1 MSMHCAILRIC
12 RLIDERPKAAK
23 AKRPKALAATGRAFR
38 TIPSSVEMV
47 EFSVPT
53 LDRRLE
59 TLFRESH
66 PRYSQIIPVATELLV
81 K

>member
-23 AKRPKALAATGRAFR
+23 PKRPKALAAAWRAFR
-38 TIPSSVEMV
+38 TIPSAVAMA

-53 LDRRLE
+53 LDKRLK

>member
-1 MSMHCAILRIC
+1 MSMHCTILRIC

-23 AKRPKALAATGRAFR
+23 PKRPKALAAAWRAFR
-38 TIPSSVEMV
+38 TIPSVVAMAG
-47 EFSVPT
+47 FSVPT
-53 LDRRLE
+53 PDKRLE

-66 PRYSQIIPVATELLV
+66 PRYSQIPAATELPV